1 MNSLFSK
8 LLDDIA
14 QSNELIN
21 TLILYNCETI
31 CKQL

>member
-8 LLDDIA
+8 LDDIA